1 MLQVGFIFFLIV
13 VSINAFLS
21 FFNKNYRKYSLIFY
35 WLSATPFIGFTAFRP
50 WGIMRDDRAYNNIFN
65 NLDLSHF
72 DGGVLAARDPVWYFL
87 VFLLKSVY
95 EHVNVIAYLAA
106 IVLVV
111 KLYVL
116 TRLCSKKSLNLVLLV
131 YLCSFWQLHDLTQFR
146 VSLSLAFFLFFLWS
160 LVNSNKT
167 LSYFWYLASV
177 LAHNSAF
184 FVAIFWAFFREKQD
198 TRSISL
204 SRLFLRS
211 ESKENGLSV
220 IFYPRLGVSFLY
232 FFVFLLFIEFG
243 IFLSLADVMSLFVN
257 SFSELASTQL
267 GQLEMYGDRA
277 ASGNYDSYRS
287 LPLILLLVVC
297 LYFFMLLEFHKKG
310 LNRRAFLGFISV
322 IIATFLSWVFASI
335 SDVQVRFYE
344 FFFVGALLLLGQVQN
359 KLSFLA
365 GVILAFAYYA
375 KLNILWNVWDLSVL

>member
-1 MLQVGFIFFLIV
+1 MVQLGFIFFLFLV
-13 VSINAFLS
+13 LANAFFS
-21 FFNKNYRKYSLIFY
+21 FFSKNYRKYALVFY

-65 NLDLSHF
+65 NLDLSYF
-72 DGGVLAARDPVWYFL
+72 DDGVLAASDPIWYFL

-95 EHVNVIAYLAA
+95 EHINVIAYLAA

-111 KLYVL
+111 KLYLL
-116 TRLCSKKSLNLVLLV
+116 TKLCSRRSLNLVLLV

-146 VSLSLAFFLFFLWS
+146 ASLSVGFFLFFLLS
-160 LVNSNKT
+160 LVNSSKA

-184 FVAIFWAFFREKQD
+184 FVAIFWAFVRKKSN

-211 ESKENGLSV
+211 ELKENGFSV
-220 IFYPRLGVSFLY
+220 IFYPSLNGSFLY
-232 FFVFLLFIEFG
+232 FLIFLLFIEFG
-243 IFLSLADVMSLFVN
+243 IFLSLADVMSLLVN
-257 SFSELASTQL
+257 GFSEPASTPL

-277 ASGNYDSYRS
+277 ASGNYDSFRS

-375 KLNILWNVWDLSVL
+375 KLNIVWNVWDLSLL